1 MNSRTVMVCT
11 ICEQERVGVDGWFML
26 TENEWLDRLKVLA
39 WNDTLAV
46 REDVHCLCCVA
57 HVQELV
63 AHWMATDSLEYPFAR
78 LPFTRKRAR
87 RRRAAP
93 LTGQSRAFDSPAGQ
107 VIGELAVDRESLRWV
122 LRENP
127 YSLITIMEPLL
138 SALRQQHIQPELQ
151 CSPPVF
157 CGVEQ

>member
-1 MNSRTVMVCT
+1 MVCT
-11 ICEQERVGVDGWFML
+11 ICEQERVGLDGWFML

-39 WNDTLAV
+39 WNDTLAIQ
-46 REDVHCLCCVA
+46 EDVHCLCCVA
-57 HVQELV
+57 HVQESL

-78 LPFTRKRAR
+78 LPFAKKRSR

-93 LTGQSRAFDSPAGQ
+93 LSGQSRAFDSPAGE

-127 YSLITIMEPLL
+127 HSLIAIMEPLL
-138 SALRQQHIQPELQ
+138 SALRQQPIQPELQ
-151 CSPPVF
+151 CSPLVF